1 MTYRCISLINIDINI
16 FNVIV
21 ENSMQQH
28 TKKTIYHGQEGFIQ
42 TMQKVGLISGNR
54 LMSWIVLTENE
65 QKKHMI
71 ISKDRGKIFDDVI
84 KILKN

>member
-16 FNVIV
+16 FNVII

-42 TMQKVGLISGNR
+42 TIQKVGLISGNL
-54 LMSWIVLTENE
+54 LMS
-65 QKKHMI
+65 
-71 ISKDRGKIFDDVI
+71 
-84 KILKN
+84 